1 MKKLI
6 LVTFASLFA
15 AIGCAHAEAPA
26 ADAAAPKTG
35 PFYNMYPSQLA
46 PAAEAY
52 FGEWNKTLFKEGPI
66 ETKAARLAAIAA
78 SAAMKCEYC
87 ITAQAMLGK
96 AAGASDDEIKG
107 ATQIAAEISRF
118 SVLLYGNEFG
128 QDNLMAILKKMTQK
142 PAPDAKPAAEA
153 AASDA
158 PKKSPFHK
166 MYPAQLAPAAES
178 YFGEWNKVLF
188 KTGPIDSKT
197 ARLAA
202 VAASAAMKCEYCITA
217 QVVLAKAAGATDD
230 EIKGAIQIAAEI
242 GRFSIL
248 LYGNEF
254 GQDKLKA
261 ILEKM
266 TQKPA

>member
-1 MKKLI
+1 MKKLL

-26 ADAAAPKTG
+26 ADTAAPKTG

-52 FGEWNKTLFKEGPI
+52 FGEWNKALFKEGPI

-128 QDNLMAILKKMTQK
+128 QDNLMAILKK
-142 PAPDAKPAAEA
+142 D
-153 AASDA
+153 
-158 PKKSPFHK
+158 
-166 MYPAQLAPAAES
+166 
-178 YFGEWNKVLF
+178 
-188 KTGPIDSKT
+188 DSK
-197 ARLAA
+197 
-202 VAASAAMKCEYCITA
+202 AS
-217 QVVLAKAAGATDD
+217 
-230 EIKGAIQIAAEI
+230 
-242 GRFSIL
+242 R
-248 LYGNEF
+248 
-254 GQDKLKA
+254 
-261 ILEKM
+261 
-266 TQKPA
+266 

>member
-1 MKKLI
+1 
-6 LVTFASLFA
+6 
-15 AIGCAHAEAPA
+15 
-26 ADAAAPKTG
+26 
-35 PFYNMYPSQLA
+35 
-46 PAAEAY
+46 
-52 FGEWNKTLFKEGPI
+52 
-66 ETKAARLAAIAA
+66 
-78 SAAMKCEYC
+78 
-87 ITAQAMLGK
+87 
-96 AAGASDDEIKG
+96 
-107 ATQIAAEISRF
+107 
-118 SVLLYGNEFG
+118 
-128 QDNLMAILKKMTQK
+128 MTQK
-142 PAPDAKPAAEA
+142 PAADAKPAAEA
-153 AASDA
+153 APSDA

-188 KTGPIDSKT
+188 KTGPIESKT

-230 EIKGAIQIAAEI
+230 EIKA
-242 GRFSIL
+242 RFKSRLKSDASSIL

-266 TQKPA
+266 TQKQA

>member
-1 MKKLI
+1 MKKLF

-26 ADAAAPKTG
+26 ADASPAKTG

-46 PAAEAY
+46 PTAEAY

-66 ETKAARLAAIAA
+66 ETKAARLVAIAA

-87 ITAQAMLGK
+87 ITAQVMLGK

-107 ATQIAAEISRF
+107 ATQTAAEISRF

-142 PAPDAKPAAEA
+142 PAADAKPAAA
-153 AASDA
+153 DA

-166 MYPAQLAPAAES
+166 MYPTQLAPAAES

-217 QVVLAKAAGATDD
+217 QVVLAKAAGASDD

-242 GRFSIL
+242 ARFSIL

-261 ILEKM
+261 IVEKM
-266 TQKPA
+266 TKKSA